1 MGMATLRSSSAIFWL
16 TNLFLIRPFLTLH
29 RNWDVFFR
37 TTITEVRSRYAGSLL
52 GLLWMVVAPLLLM
65 TIYALIYLVIF
76 NVRPADMT
84 ASLYVVWVLSGL
96 LPFLGFSEAL
106 GTGAASLT
114 MNRAILLSTVFPAEL
129 VPLRAVVS
137 SQAATGL
144 GMVFCIVLASL
155 VAKPAAS
162 WILLPFIWAAMLL
175 FVSGIVLALS
185 VASLLLKDIQQILG
199 YVTMLLLIASP
210 IGYTPA
216 MVPPRLQPWLLVNPL
231 AHYIN
236 GIHDV
241 LIFGRW
247 PSLLTL
253 LSIVIMSL
261 GSFAFG
267 FWIFG
272 RAKRVFFDY
281 A

>member
-1 MGMATLRSSSAIFWL
+1 MPRSAFGIFWL
-16 TNLFLIRPFLTLH
+16 REVFLIRPFLVLH
-29 RNWDVFFR
+29 RYWDVFVR
-37 TTITEVRSRYAGSLL
+37 TALTEVRSRYAGSAL
-52 GLLWMVVAPLLLM
+52 GLLWMVLAPLLLM
-65 TIYALIYLVIF
+65 GIYATVYLVIF
-76 NVRPADMT
+76 NVRPADMS
-84 ASLYVVWVLSGL
+84 AAVYVVYVLSGL

-106 GTGAASLT
+106 TNGAASLA

-137 SQAATGL
+137 SQASTIV
-144 GMVFCIVLASL
+144 GMLFCIVVATL
-155 VAKPAAS
+155 VTGPSAA
-162 WILLPFIWAAMLL
+162 WLLLPFIWIAMLL

-185 VASLLLKDIQQILG
+185 VASLLLKDIQQGLG
-199 YVTMLLLIASP
+199 FVTMILLIASP

-216 MVPPRLQPWLLVNPL
+216 MIPDRLRPWLMINPL

-236 GIHDV
+236 AIHEV

-247 PSLLTL
+247 PSPVTLLTIL
-253 LSIVIMSL
+253 ILSTV
-261 GSFAFG
+261 SFAGG
-267 FWIFG
+267 FWVFG

>member
-1 MGMATLRSSSAIFWL
+1 MQRSVFAIFSSHSL
-16 TNLFLIRPFLTLH
+16 LLIQPFITLH
-29 RNWDVFFR
+29 RYWDVFVR
-37 TTITEVRSRYAGSLL
+37 TTVTEVRTRYAGSVL

-65 TIYALIYLVIF
+65 GIYAIIYLVIF
-76 NVRPADMT
+76 NVRPTDMSP
-84 ASLYVVWVLSGL
+84 ALYVVYVLSGL

-106 GTGAASLT
+106 STGTASLS

-137 SQAATGL
+137 SQASTAV
-144 GMVFCIVLASL
+144 GMVFCVGLALL
-155 VAKPAAS
+155 VAEPAAA
-162 WILLPFIWAAMLL
+162 WVLLPLIWIAMLL

-185 VASLLLKDIQQILG
+185 LASLLLKDIQQILG
-199 YVTMLLLIASP
+199 YVTMVLLIASP
-210 IGYTPA
+210 IGYTPS
-216 MVPPRLQPWLLVNPL
+216 MVPASVRPWLLVNPL

-236 GIHDV
+236 AIHDV

-247 PSLLTL
+247 PSPTAIVAILT
-253 LSIVIMSL
+253 MSV
-261 GSFAFG
+261 GSFALG

-272 RAKRVFFDY
+272 RSKRVFFDY